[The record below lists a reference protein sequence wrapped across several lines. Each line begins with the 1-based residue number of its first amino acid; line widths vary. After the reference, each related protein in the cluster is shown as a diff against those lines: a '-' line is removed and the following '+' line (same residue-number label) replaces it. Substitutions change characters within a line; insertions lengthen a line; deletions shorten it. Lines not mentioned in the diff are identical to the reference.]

1 MAMNPRGAAGLH
13 VLRSGKSKLGN
24 HANILRELRENPDLA
39 GFVAFD
45 EFAQVVMLRRPIPD
59 VSNLACPTSSFQPR
73 PWRDDDATLLC
84 AFLNAQGFRKAP
96 ASIVRD
102 LITVEARVHGFHPV
116 RNFLTGLVWDGE
128 HRIGRLFLDHCGAK
142 IGTADPVE
150 AAKATAYV
158 EAVARCFF
166 IGAVARV
173 MRPGCKLDNMVV
185 LEGSQGALKSKLLR
199 TLAVC
204 DDWFTDSVPHNLD
217 NKDARAH
224 LAGKWIA
231 ELSELSQFRGSSVE
245 TLKSFLSCQI
255 DKFRPA
261 YGRNDI
267 SIPRQCIFAGST
279 NARTYLH
286 DPSGARRFW
295 PITLTTIALDKIEP
309 LVPQLW
315 AEAYAAWK
323 DREQWWLT
331 PEMEKIAADQQA
343 DRQERDP
350 WHQTIARFVER
361 QDTDAFFTALDVFN
375 ALDMTSPGD
384 RKRGDEMRI
393 SGVLTDLG
401 CVHERR
407 QVSGNRRWG
416 WVKYDCA

>member
-1 MAMNPRGAAGLH
+1 MEMNPRGAAGLH
-13 VLRSGKSKLGN
+13 VMRNSKKPKLGN
-24 HANILRELRENPDLA
+24 HANILRELRENPELV
-39 GFVAFD
+39 GFVGFD
-45 EFAQVVMLRRPIPD
+45 EFAQTIVLRRPIPD
-59 VSNLACPTSSFQPR
+59 VSNPGGPTFQPR

-96 ASIVRD
+96 TSIVRD

-116 RNFLTGLVWDGE
+116 REFLVGLVWDGV
-128 HRIGRLFLDHCGAK
+128 HRIGRLFHDHCGAK
-142 IGTADPVE
+142 VAAADASE
-150 AAKATAYV
+150 AARAAAYV
-158 EAVARCFF
+158 EAVSRCFF
-166 IGAVARV
+166 IGAVARI
-173 MRPGCKLDNMVV
+173 MQPGCKLDNMVV

-199 TLAVC
+199 TLAVH

-286 DPSGARRFW
+286 DPTGGRRFW
-295 PITLTTIALDKIEP
+295 PILLGDIRLKEIEP

-323 DREQWWLT
+323 EREQWWLT
-331 PEMEKIAADQQA
+331 PEMEKIAADHQA

-350 WHQTIARFVER
+350 WYETIAQFVELK
-361 QDTDAFFTALDVFN
+361 DPGEFFTVVQVFMY
-375 ALDMTSPGD
+375 LDMTKPGD
-384 RKRGDEMRI
+384 RRRGDEMRI
-393 SGVLTDLG
+393 SSVLTDLG
-401 CVHERR
+401 CLHERR
-407 QVSGNRRWG
+407 RLPDNNRRWG
-416 WVKYDCA
+416 WVRSDPA